1 MTMTNDFPTDQPISF
16 EGSPQNTANDLPCT
30 QSIAELKHFQGDLDF
45 QFSFAFQPIVNARTR
60 EIISFEALVRGP
72 QGQPSED
79 VLQHVYDENVFQFDQ
94 TCHRKAIHLASKL
107 KIRHGLHLNLFPH
120 AIYQTGMSIRATLQA
135 SLKYKFD
142 TEDII
147 FELIE
152 TQKLANNRQLIDL
165 VRMYHEFGFQT
176 AIDDFGSGY
185 SGLNLLVEY
194 QPNFIK
200 FDRNLICNIHNDPV
214 RQTVVQGILAI
225 CAKLQIQVL
234 AEGVETVEEFDW
246 LRRANVDLFQGYY
259 FALPAFE
266 ALPDVASEVFRV

>member
-1 MTMTNDFPTDQPISF
+1 MQQGDSFFLSGLIPVPPHHGVDKESVQP
-16 EGSPQNTANDLPCT
+16 
-30 QSIAELKHFQGDLDF
+30 LKHFEGNADF

-72 QGQPSED
+72 QGQPSEE
-79 VLQHVYDENVFQFDQ
+79 VLKHVFDENAFQFDQ

-107 KIRHGLHLNLFPH
+107 KIKHGLHLNLFPH
-120 AIYQTGMSIRATLQA
+120 ALYQTGMSIRATLRA
-135 SLKYKFD
+135 SMKYKFAS
-142 TEDII
+142 ENII

-200 FDRNLICNIHNDPV
+200 FDRNLISNIERDPI
-214 RQTVVQGILAI
+214 RQTVVQGVLAI
-225 CAKLQIQVL
+225 CAKLHIHVM

-246 LRRANVDLFQGYY
+246 LRRHHVNLFQGYY
-259 FALPAFE
+259 FAFPAFE
-266 ALPDVASEVFRV
+266 ALPDVATDLFKV

>member
-1 MTMTNDFPTDQPISF
+1 MTKGDPLYKSKPFEVPPPNATGDSSCKQPV
-16 EGSPQNTANDLPCT
+16 P
-30 QSIAELKHFQGDLDF
+30 ELKHFQGDLDF

-72 QGQPSED
+72 QGQPSEE
-79 VLQHVYDENVFQFDQ
+79 VLQYVYDENVFQFDQ
-94 TCHRKAIHLASKL
+94 TCHRKAIHLAGKL

-120 AIYQTGMSIRATLQA
+120 AIYQTGMSIRAALQA
-135 SLKYKFD
+135 SLKYKFH

-152 TQKLANNRQLIDL
+152 TQKLANNRQLIEL

-214 RQTVVQGILAI
+214 RQTVVQGVLAI
-225 CAKLQIQVL
+225 CAKLNIQVM

-246 LRRANVDLFQGYY
+246 LRRAHVNLFQGFY

-266 ALPDVASEVFRV
+266 ALPDVATDLFRV

>member
-1 MTMTNDFPTDQPISF
+1 MQNSDAFFSSDSNHVPSYYEADKDPGRELNTF
-16 EGSPQNTANDLPCT
+16 EGNA
-30 QSIAELKHFQGDLDF
+30 DF
-45 QFSFAFQPIVNARTR
+45 QFSFAFQPIVNARKR

-72 QGQPSED
+72 QGEPSEE
-79 VLQHVYDENVFQFDQ
+79 VLKHVYDENVFQFDQ

-107 KIRHGLHLNLFPH
+107 KIKHGLHLNLFPH
-120 AIYQTGMSIRATLQA
+120 AIYQTGMNIRATLRA
-135 SLKYKFD
+135 SLKYKFS
-142 TEDII
+142 TENII

-200 FDRNLICNIHNDPV
+200 FDRNLISNIDKDPV
-214 RQTVVQGILAI
+214 RQTVVQGILTI
-225 CAKLQIQVL
+225 CAKLHIDVM

-246 LRRANVDLFQGYY
+246 LQRNHVELFQGYY
-259 FALPAFE
+259 FAYPGFE
-266 ALPDVASEVFRV
+266 ALPEVATDLFKI

>member
-1 MTMTNDFPTDQPISF
+1 MQNGDSSF
-16 EGSPQNTANDLPCT
+16 LSNSSDARPPHEVEHDSPR
-30 QSIAELKHFQGDLDF
+30 ELMHFKGNADF

-72 QGQPSED
+72 QGEPSEE
-79 VLQHVYDENVFQFDQ
+79 VLKHVFDENVFQFDQ

-107 KIRHGLHLNLFPH
+107 KIKHGLHLNLFPH

-135 SLKYKFD
+135 SLKYKLS
-142 TEDII
+142 TENII

-200 FDRNLICNIHNDPV
+200 FDRHLISNIHKEPV

-225 CAKLQIQVL
+225 CEKLHIDVM

-246 LRRANVDLFQGYY
+246 LRRNHVDLFQGYY
-259 FALPAFE
+259 FAFPAFE
-266 ALPDVASEVFRV
+266 ALPDVATDLFKV